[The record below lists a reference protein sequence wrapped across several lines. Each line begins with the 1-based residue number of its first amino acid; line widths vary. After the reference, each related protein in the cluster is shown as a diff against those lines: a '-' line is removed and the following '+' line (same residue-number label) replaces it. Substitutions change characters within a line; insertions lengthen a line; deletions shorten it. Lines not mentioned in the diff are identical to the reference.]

1 MNCAAVIEQQICQY
15 VSPRIG
21 AVLHRIPPFLKNNIT
36 EIRLRTARPLIIAA
50 GSDDTMIASTGEP
63 IHSIQGALIV
73 NQIDVAKTLQIIS
86 QSSLYALENEIRAGF
101 ITIAGGHRVGL
112 AGEAFVENGQ
122 IKSMKHISSLTFRI
136 ARESKGMSDQ
146 LLPWLIGP
154 AGKILSTLIISPPRC
169 GKTTMIRDIVRQLSW
184 GVERLGVA
192 GMQIGIV
199 DERSEICACRHGCP
213 TMDIG
218 PRTDILD
225 CCPKAQGMLMLIRTM
240 APQVVVT
247 DELGREEDTLAV
259 MEALNA
265 GVSVIATVHGRTPQE
280 VQRRPY
286 IGKLVTDRYF
296 DLFVTL
302 SDVPGIGTV
311 KEIMAADGEILF
323 ARK

>member
-1 MNCAAVIEQQICQY
+1 MTCAAVIEQQICQY

-21 AVLHRIPPFLKNNIT
+21 SVLHRIPLFLKNSIT
-36 EIRLRTARPLIIAA
+36 EIRLRTDRPLIIAT

-63 IHSIQGALIV
+63 IRSVQGALIV
-73 NQIDVAKTLQIIS
+73 NQLDVAKTLQIIS

-112 AGEAFVENGQ
+112 AGEACVENGQ

-154 AGKILSTLIISPPRC
+154 AGNILSTLIISPPRC

-184 GVERLGVA
+184 GIERLGVA
-192 GMQIGIV
+192 GLQIGIV
-199 DERSEICACRHGCP
+199 DERSEICACHHGCP

-218 PRTDILD
+218 PRADILD

-240 APQVVVT
+240 APQIVVT

-265 GVSVIATVHGRTPQE
+265 GVSVIATVHGRTPKE

-296 DLFVTL
+296 DLYVTL
-302 SDVPGIGTV
+302 SDIPCIGTV
-311 KEIMAADGEILF
+311 KEIMDADGEILF
-323 ARK
+323 ART